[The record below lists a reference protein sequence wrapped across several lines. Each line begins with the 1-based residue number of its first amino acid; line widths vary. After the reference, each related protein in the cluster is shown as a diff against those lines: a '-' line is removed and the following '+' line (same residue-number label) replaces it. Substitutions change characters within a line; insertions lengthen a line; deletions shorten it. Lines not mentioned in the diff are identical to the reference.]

1 MRLHKYI
8 IVCAC
13 ALVACACN
21 QGKGVDD
28 SARQER
34 DSLQRVI
41 DGKDAELDDIM
52 GTFNEVQE
60 GIRRITEAE
69 GRVTVADATRENAS
83 SREVIRENLDYIE
96 QAMKQN
102 RDMVAQ
108 LKEKLRTSNIKGEKL
123 QKTIANLQTQI
134 EQQAQRIQELEA
146 SLAEKDQ
153 ELVRKGEEI
162 SSLNENVSSLTADNE
177 AKAKTVAA
185 QDKELNTA
193 WFVFGTKSE
202 LKEQKILSSGD
213 VLKDGNFNRD
223 YFTKIDIRYDKEVKL
238 YSKSAKLLTTHP
250 KGSYSLTKDAQG
262 QYELHIT
269 DPTRFWSVSK
279 YLVVQVK

>member
-13 ALVACACN
+13 TLVACACN